1 MRLQSALSLREF
13 AGLDDF
19 GRTRPRRR
27 QKRRAPERA
36 GLPRKPRREPE
47 QAPALVAA
55 RRTAPDEVLE
65 AEIIEAEPVPTR
77 RAWSPSVTM
86 GPNLRIQAAQ
96 GFRAAVI
103 ELKPG
108 LFVVAEVPE
117 HVTRSE
123 FGIVPLLAPLVVR
136 AATKAITTPP
146 EQRTLPKLVQA
157 MQQQPPQAAAPPAL
171 PGPVA
176 TPAQPEPRALIPA
189 AGAGAGHAQLLP
201 APVLGRWVDQ
211 DDLAGLFGCDACDGK
226 CGR

>member
-13 AGLDDF
+13 AGLDDV

-27 QKRRAPERA
+27 KKRRAPERA
-36 GLPRKPRREPE
+36 GLPRKSRREPE

-65 AEIIEAEPVPTR
+65 AEIIEAEPVPAR

-146 EQRTLPKLVQA
+146 EQRMLPKLVQA
-157 MQQQPPQAAAPPAL
+157 MQQPPAQAAAPPAL

-176 TPAQPEPRALIPA
+176 TPAPAQRALIPA

-201 APVLGRWVDQ
+201 APALGRWVDQ